1 MPLID
6 KVARTQIA
14 RRDFSFLFGIL
25 IIILTIFLSA
35 GIYFHMLQ
43 FRFLVGP
50 LYFSHW
56 LSWIGTL
63 FIAFFTPAYYFLKR
77 HYAKNIRRLLRF
89 HCLGYLLAFM
99 FISIHFFS
107 ETPRGTGEAL
117 YITTLILVVSG
128 FIFRFQFLRTN
139 IGKYNLNHLMKY
151 IHLSVVMTFYIVI
164 VVHIIQHIG
173 SP

>member
-6 KVARTQIA
+6 EVTRKQIS
-14 RRDFSFLFGIL
+14 RRDFSFLFGLL

-35 GIYFHMLQ
+35 GVYFHLFQ

-50 LYFSHW
+50 LFLSHW
-56 LSWIGTL
+56 LSWIGTA
-63 FIAFFTPAYYFLKR
+63 FIAFFTPTYYLLKLR
-77 HYAKNIRRLLRF
+77 YPKNIRRLLRF

-117 YITTLILVVSG
+117 YLTTLILVVSG
-128 FIFRFQFLRTN
+128 FIFRFRLLRMSIGSYN
-139 IGKYNLNHLMKY
+139 ISHIIRY

-164 VVHIIQHIG
+164 VIHVIQHMG
-173 SP
+173 AP